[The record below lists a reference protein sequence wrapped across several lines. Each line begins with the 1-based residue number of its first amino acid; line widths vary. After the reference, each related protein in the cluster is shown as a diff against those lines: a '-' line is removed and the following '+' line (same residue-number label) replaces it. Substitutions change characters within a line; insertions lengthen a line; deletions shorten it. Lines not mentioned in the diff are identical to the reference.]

1 VRFKLLVGSAVSANL
16 TDTANL
22 PVKADVLKQVK
33 KNGWIS
39 DEYEHLWRRDGG
51 GSAALTSHKILTF
64 LLQTPRDGK
73 SFCSLSLVNRERSHI
88 GGMFIT
94 DEQYS
99 LDTLLSG
106 QPYLNKHPKV
116 PRDFA
121 ILPFNVLVR
130 HIEETGNHVQRLSR
144 ELQSTEKRIAEGS
157 ISLDDNGDYKLLNR
171 LNLEQLRLQRRSNF
185 EIELAE
191 NLLKYINEYHNLW
204 APLWEGGTS
213 YIEEMKEKI
222 EQQTRYAEQ
231 VKIDLDVIPRRIK
244 NQNKTVRIQRGPDHV
259 CPGKS
264 LTSCVDLQF
273 HRTA

>member
-22 PVKADVLKQVK
+22 PVTPDVLKQVK

-88 GGMFIT
+88 GGIFIT

-99 LDTLLSG
+99 LDALLSG
-106 QPYLNKHPKV
+106 QPYLNRHPKV

-121 ILPFNVLVR
+121 ILPFNVLVH
-130 HIEETGNHVQRLSR
+130 HIEETGDYVQRLSR

-204 APLWEGGTS
+204 VPLWEGGTS
-213 YIEEMKEKI
+213 YIEEMREKI

-244 NQNKTVRIQRGPDHV
+244 NQNKTVRFRCLLASFKLGG
-259 CPGKS
+259 C
-264 LTSCVDLQF
+264 
-273 HRTA
+273 